1 VADEPPLVSVIIPN
15 YNYARTLGHSIR
27 SAHAQAYPRLEI
39 IVVDD
44 RSTDDS
50 PRVAEEAARETGAT
64 VLRTA
69 VNSGVSTAR
78 NLGAEH
84 ARGDI
89 LFFLDSD
96 VALEPDAVGN
106 AVRLLLAEP
115 GLGAICGM
123 YLPEPMFADSLV
135 KEYRAL
141 QQYFWFN
148 EIEGPIPGLHSALFG
163 IRTEVFR
170 EVGPFNPRLRHTE
183 EQEYGFRLHQ
193 RYEVRATKAIRGR
206 HDHDADLRTVL
217 RKVFHRTRLGIPHW
231 IHLHRLPGGAATGG
245 RALSAAVFLLAVAD
259 IALPFLLGPAAIAVP
274 VLLVALAI
282 LLDLRVYRYVFRRK
296 GVGFGLYFV
305 CVHTLVNLTCAVAA
319 GIGVLHG
326 VLFPRRVRRLYATED
341 LVGPPAEP
349 SAGLSAAGGTRPEAG
364 VAREA
369 RA

>member
-15 YNYARTLGHSIR
+15 YNYARTLGHCIR
-27 SAHAQAYPRLEI
+27 SALAQDYPRLEV

-50 PRVAEEAARETGAT
+50 LQVAAATGVE
-64 VLRTA
+64 VLQTP

-78 NLGAEH
+78 NLGAE
-84 ARGDI
+84 AAGGEV

-96 VALEPDAVGN
+96 VALEPTAVAN
-106 AVRLLLAEP
+106 AVRILQAEP
-115 GLGAICGM
+115 GVGAICGM

-135 KEYRAL
+135 KQYRAL

-163 IRTEVFR
+163 IRAEVFR

-193 RYEVRATKAIRGR
+193 RYEVRATKQIRGR

-245 RALSAAVFLLAVAD
+245 RALSAAVFLLAALSLP
-259 IALPFLLGPAAIAVP
+259 LPFLLGPAAAAAP
-274 VLLVALAI
+274 VLLAAAAI
-282 LLDLRVYRYVFRRK
+282 ALDLRAYRYVFRSR
-296 GVGFGLYFV
+296 GPAFGLYFV
-305 CVHTLVNLTCAVAA
+305 GVHTVVNLTCAVAA
-319 GIGVLHG
+319 GIGVLHA
-326 VLFPRRVRRLYATED
+326 VLLPGRVRRLYATED
-341 LVGPPAEP
+341 LVPV
-349 SAGLSAAGGTRPEAG
+349 AGRLPRGAQA
-364 VAREA
+364 
-369 RA
+369 